1 MLIVVNDTCTIN
13 VSYPYLVSSIMII
26 NVMPQ
31 FGASLMV
38 VNYAPRAI
46 TYTPNIFTIQVTGIY
61 LRAEPAVP

>member
-1 MLIVVNDTCTIN
+1 MIVVNDTCTIN
-13 VSYPYLVSSIMII
+13 VSYPILSPIMII

-46 TYTPNIFTIQVTGIY
+46 SYAPNIFTIQVTGIY
-61 LRAEPAVP
+61 LTEELAIPK